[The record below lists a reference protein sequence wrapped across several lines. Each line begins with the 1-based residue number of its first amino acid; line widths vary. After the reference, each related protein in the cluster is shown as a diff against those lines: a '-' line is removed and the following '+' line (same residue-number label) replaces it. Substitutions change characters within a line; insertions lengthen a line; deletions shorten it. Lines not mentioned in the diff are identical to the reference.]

1 MKKKS
6 KRRKMKN
13 NRDILNEINQSS
25 LIDNDNADLT
35 LRDISFAADLPVQV
49 QYKESSEESQLPYTD
64 SEEEMDEDGSLGEVD
79 GLDDQSQ
86 SEMSDGDEEADLAI
100 GRE

>member
-49 QYKESSEESQLPYTD
+49 QSSEESQSPYTD
-64 SEEEMDEDGSLGEVD
+64 SEEEMDEDGSLGELD

-86 SEMSDGDEEADLAI
+86 SEMSDGDEEADLAL

>member
-35 LRDISFAADLPVQV
+35 LRDISFAADLPV
-49 QYKESSEESQLPYTD
+49 
-64 SEEEMDEDGSLGEVD
+64 
-79 GLDDQSQ
+79 
-86 SEMSDGDEEADLAI
+86 
-100 GRE
+100 